1 MKTNIIGITGGSGSG
16 KTYLANLLINNFG
29 NNNISLIGGINL
41 SKWAGDDMDN
51 LGEDEIENQQGFK
64 LGIEKLLDNNL
75 ISGMTF
81 SQRGFKVESGTSE
94 LEMQLNYL
102 TGYLLKPQS
111 VSTNLDLLLG
121 FEVGYF
127 LNGKMKMK
135 MCIESDCTS
144 ESEDIDPDDW
154 KDEMDG
160 NMIDYG
166 MIIGGKIP
174 LNEKLSI
181 NGTYYYGLN
190 DLSSETVLQNR
201 SYQIYLSI
209 EL

>member
-1 MKTNIIGITGGSGSG
+1 
-16 KTYLANLLINNFG
+16 
-29 NNNISLIGGINL
+29 
-41 SKWAGDDMDN
+41 
-51 LGEDEIENQQGFK
+51 
-64 LGIEKLLDNNL
+64 
-75 ISGMTF
+75 
-81 SQRGFKVESGTSE
+81 
-94 LEMQLNYL
+94 
-102 TGYLLKPQS
+102 
-111 VSTNLDLLLG
+111 
-121 FEVGYF
+121 
-127 LNGKMKMK
+127 

-144 ESEDIDPDDW
+144 ESENIDSDDW

-166 MIIGGKIP
+166 IVIGGKIP

>member
-1 MKTNIIGITGGSGSG
+1 
-16 KTYLANLLINNFG
+16 
-29 NNNISLIGGINL
+29 
-41 SKWAGDDMDN
+41 
-51 LGEDEIENQQGFK
+51 
-64 LGIEKLLDNNL
+64 
-75 ISGMTF
+75 MTF
-81 SQRGFKVESGTSE
+81 SQCGFKFESGSSE
-94 LEMQLNYL
+94 LETQLNYL
-102 TGYLLKPQS
+102 TGYLLKSQS

-144 ESEDIDPDDW
+144 ESEDIDSDDW

-166 MIIGGKIP
+166 IVIGGKMP

-181 NGTYYYGLN
+181 NGTYYYGIN
-190 DLSSETVLQNR
+190 DISSESLVQNR

-209 EL
+209 PL

>member
-1 MKTNIIGITGGSGSG
+1 
-16 KTYLANLLINNFG
+16 
-29 NNNISLIGGINL
+29 
-41 SKWAGDDMDN
+41 MDN
-51 LGEDEIENQQGFK
+51 IGEFEIENQQGFK

-81 SQRGFKVESGTSE
+81 SQRGYRVENGTSE

-127 LNGKMKMK
+127 LNGKMKM
-135 MCIESDCTS
+135 CIESDCTS
-144 ESEDIDPDDW
+144 ESENIDSDDW

-166 MIIGGKIP
+166 IVIGGKIP

-181 NGTYYYGLN
+181 NGTYYYGIN
-190 DLSSETVLQNR
+190 DISSESLVQNR
-201 SYQIYLSI
+201 SYQIYLSMP
-209 EL
+209 L